1 MSTVLIVDD
10 EASVRFLLRMVFETA
25 GYDVIE
31 APHGRAALERIDE
44 ARPALVVTDLMMPV
58 MDGWELIA
66 RLRTNPATA
75 AIPIIAA
82 SAQLGIEAHSADSD
96 TLAADAIL
104 VKPFEPN
111 ELLETARTLCSTQ
124 A

>member
-10 EASVRFLLRMVFETA
+10 EASLRFLLRMLFETA

-31 APHGRAALERIDE
+31 APHGRAALERIDQ

-58 MDGWELIA
+58 MDGRELIA
-66 RLRTNPATA
+66 RLRSDPETA
-75 AIPIIAA
+75 GIPIIAT
-82 SAQLGIEAHSADSD
+82 SALLGVGAHSADAD
-96 TLAADAIL
+96 TPSADAIL
-104 VKPFEPN
+104 GKPFEPN
-111 ELLETARTLCSTQ
+111 ELLETARRLCSPQ

>member
-44 ARPALVVTDLMMPV
+44 AQPALVVTDLMMPV

-66 RLRTNPATA
+66 RLRSNPVTA
-75 AIPIIAA
+75 AIRIIAA
-82 SAQLGIEAHSADSD
+82 SAQLGVEAHSAGSD

-104 VKPFEPN
+104 VKPFQPN

-124 A
+124 V